1 MSGFGYRVSVIG
13 FVVVKVL
20 MISFAVAYSSGTA
33 FGQTAPKFKVL
44 AFCPMS
50 GDQGHD
56 SYIHEANKFFP
67 KFAAA
72 NGFTYDST
80 KNWSDCNAAKLA
92 QYQVVMFLDNR
103 PDNQAQRDAF
113 KAYMDG
119 GGGWIGCHFAAFALN
134 NSAVPQ
140 NWDWYHNTFIGS
152 GEYKSNT
159 WAPTPAFLKVEDST
173 HPYMKGL
180 PTLFKAS
187 ANEWYR
193 WNNDLKTKPDI
204 KILAS
209 IDPSSF
215 PLGTGPKPEEI
226 WHSGYYPV
234 VWTNVKYKMLYLNMG
249 HNDIDYANGN
259 KDKSQTFANDIQ
271 NQLMLNA
278 LFTISGAKPTSI
290 AAAPKGGA
298 SRSANLTGFRFE
310 GGVMSITTIGSGAT
324 GNGSFGM
331 DGRRAPEIRIVPK

>member
-1 MSGFGYRVSVIG
+1 MSGLGHRAWISA
-13 FVVVKVL
+13 FVVVKAAIVAL
-20 MISFAVAYSSGTA
+20 AVTISIREAA
-33 FGQTAPKFKVL
+33 GQVAPKFKVL
-44 AFCPMS
+44 AFGPMS

-67 KFAAA
+67 KLGAA

-92 QYQVVMFLDNR
+92 QYKVVIFLDNR
-103 PDNQAQRDAF
+103 PEQAAQRDAF
-113 KAYMDG
+113 KAYMDN
-119 GGGWIGCHFAAFALN
+119 GGGWIGCHFAAFVLN
-134 NSAVPQ
+134 GSAVTA
-140 NWDWYHNTFIGS
+140 NWNWYHNEFLGS

-159 WAPTPAFLKVEDST
+159 WAPTPAFLKVEATD

-180 PTLFKAS
+180 PALFKAS

-193 WNNDLKTKPDI
+193 WQVDLKTKPDI

-234 VWTNVKYKMLYLNMG
+234 AWTNTKYKMVYFNMG

-259 KDKSQTFANDIQ
+259 KDKSQTFGNTVQD
-271 NQLMLNA
+271 QLMLNSILQIA
-278 LFTISGAKPTSI
+278 GEAPSAVTLGPKAVLDRPDFGFNLESGRMTVTRTGARD
-290 AAAPKGGA
+290 AQAP
-298 SRSANLTGFRFE
+298 RF
-310 GGVMSITTIGSGAT
+310 
-324 GNGSFGM
+324 
-331 DGRRAPEIRIVPK
+331 DLHGRRFIKEKAIAR